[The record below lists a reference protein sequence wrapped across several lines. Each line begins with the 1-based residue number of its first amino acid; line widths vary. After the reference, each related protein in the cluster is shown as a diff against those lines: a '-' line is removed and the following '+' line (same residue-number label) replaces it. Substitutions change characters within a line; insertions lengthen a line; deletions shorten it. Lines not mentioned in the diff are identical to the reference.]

1 MGMTMTQ
8 KILAAHAGLDHVEA
22 GQLIEA
28 QLDLVLGND
37 ITSPVA
43 IHEMDKMTVDT
54 VFDKDKIAL
63 VMDHF
68 IPNKDIKSAEHCKCV
83 REFACRHDI
92 TNYFDVGQMGIEHA
106 LLPEKGL
113 TVAGDVIIGADSHTC
128 TYGAL
133 GAFSTGVGSTDMAAG
148 MATGKAWFKVPSAI
162 KFNIVGK
169 PKKWVSGKDVILH
182 IIGMIGVDGAL
193 YKSMEFVGEGIKNLS
208 MDDRFTIANMAIEA
222 GGKNG
227 IFPVDD
233 LAIEYMK
240 EHSKRP
246 YTAYEADEDA
256 VYEAEYTIDLST
268 LEPTVAFPHLPENTK
283 TISEIGEPVVVD
295 QSVIG
300 SCTNGRIDD
309 LRVAARILKG
319 RKVKKG
325 LRCIVIPAT
334 QAIYYEVDILR
345 TDYNIDRL
353 VFAES
358 DIDALEFRAE
368 NLDEAVLNHNTVNNV
383 AVADEVCN
391 ECVLRLIV
399 NILRCTNLLDI
410 SLVHDNDRVGHRKG
424 FFLIVGNIDESDAK
438 LVFQADQLVLHI
450 LSEL

>member
-28 QLDLVLGND
+28 ELDLVLGND

-43 IHEMDKMTVDT
+43 IHEMDKMKADT
-54 VFDKDKIAL
+54 VFHKDKIAL

-83 REFACRHDI
+83 REFACRHEI
-92 TNYFDVGQMGIEHA
+92 SNYFDVGEMGIEHA

-148 MATGKAWFKVPSAI
+148 MVTGKAWFKVPSAI
-162 KFNIVGK
+162 RFNLTGK

-193 YKSMEFVGEGIKNLS
+193 YKSMEFTGDGIKNLS

-233 LAIEYMK
+233 QTEAYMK
-240 EHSKRP
+240 EHSMRSYKV
-246 YTAYEADEDA
+246 YEADEDA
-256 VYEAEYTIDLST
+256 VYEAEYTIDLSK

-283 TISEIGEPVVVD
+283 TMDEISQEIVID
-295 QSVIG
+295 QAVIG
-300 SCTNGRIDD
+300 SCTNGRIED
-309 LRVAARILKG
+309 LRTAAEILKG

-325 LRCIVIPAT
+325 VRCIIIPAT
-334 QAIYYEVDILR
+334 QSVYLQAMEEGFLKIFIEAGAVVSTPTCGPCLGGYMGILAAGERCISTTNRNFVGRMGHVESEIYL
-345 TDYNIDRL
+345 
-353 VFAES
+353 AS
-358 DIDALEFRAE
+358 P
-368 NLDEAVLNHNTVNNV
+368 
-383 AVADEVCN
+383 AVAAASAVMGKIAAPE
-391 ECVLRLIV
+391 
-399 NILRCTNLLDI
+399 
-410 SLVHDNDRVGHRKG
+410 
-424 FFLIVGNIDESDAK
+424 
-438 LVFQADQLVLHI
+438 
-450 LSEL
+450 ELGL